1 MTLSKTTAILL
12 LTAAVTAPAFAKKEK
27 SKAETT
33 PPAPAVTATASA
45 TAGSGDS
52 RAAATV
58 GGTVITMDALD
69 HAAANQLGKL
79 RQQEYDVR
87 ANVLNSLI
95 QQQLVT
101 DEAAARKV
109 SEEAL
114 LKAEVDDKSGSP
126 TPDDVTKFYETNKA
140 RMGGKTFDDVKGDIE
155 KMLKGQKAND
165 RRGQFLAELTAKN
178 NVKILLEPPRST
190 VTIRPG
196 TPAMGPADA
205 PVTIVEWSD
214 YQCPFCKRAHPTV
227 QQVLTEYKDKV
238 RFIYLDYP
246 LPFHQMA
253 MPASQAVHCAED
265 QGKFWE
271 YHTNLFEAAGDLSKA
286 DLTKRATDLKLD
298 SAAFEACTTGT
309 KHDAL
314 IKSNFDDGAALGVTG
329 TPAFFINGRMLVGA
343 QPIEQFR
350 DVINDELSR
359 KGLPVPKPGTGTN

>member
-12 LTAAVTAPAFAKKEK
+12 LTAAVTAPAFAKKDK
-27 SKAETT
+27 TKAETT
-33 PPAPAVTATASA
+33 PPAPAASA
-45 TAGSGDS
+45 AATSGSSDS
-52 RAAATV
+52 RPAATV
-58 GGTVITMDALD
+58 GGSVITMDDLD
-69 HAAANQLGKL
+69 HAAANQLAKL

-87 ANVLNSLI
+87 AGVLSGLI
-95 QQQLVT
+95 QEQLIT
-101 DEAAARKV
+101 SEAAARKV
-109 SEEAL
+109 SEADL
-114 LKAEVDDKSGSP
+114 MKAEVDDKSPAP
-126 TPDDVTKFYETNKA
+126 TPDEVSQFYEKNKA
-140 RMGGKTFDDVKGDIE
+140 RMGGKSFDDVKGDIE
-155 KMLKGQKAND
+155 KALKGQKAND

-178 NVKILLEPPRST
+178 NVKVLLEPPRAT

-196 TPAMGPADA
+196 TPAKGPADA

-227 QQVLTEYKDKV
+227 QQVLNEYKDKV

-253 MPASQAVHCAED
+253 MPASEAVHCAED

-271 YHTNLFEAAGDLSKA
+271 YHTNLFEAAGDLSQA
-286 DLTKRATDLKLD
+286 DLSKRATDLGLD
-298 SAAFEACTTGT
+298 SAAFEACTKAN
-309 KHDAL
+309 KHDSL

-359 KGLPVPKPGTGTN
+359 KGVPAPKPGTGTN

>member
-12 LTAAVTAPAFAKKEK
+12 LTAAVTAPAFAKKDK
-27 SKAETT
+27 AKAETT
-33 PPAPAVTATASA
+33 TPAPAATAAA
-45 TAGSGDS
+45 TSGSSDS
-52 RAAATV
+52 RPAATV
-58 GGTVITMDALD
+58 GGSVITMEQLD
-69 HAAANQLGKL
+69 HAAANQLAKL

-87 ANVLNSLI
+87 ASVLQGLI

-101 DEAAARKV
+101 SEAAARKV
-109 SEEAL
+109 TEADL
-114 LKAEVDDKSGSP
+114 MKAEVDDKSAAP
-126 TPDDVTKFYETNKA
+126 TADEVSKFYETNKA
-140 RMGGKTFDDVKGDIE
+140 RMGGKSFDEVKGDIE
-155 KMLKGQKAND
+155 RALKGQKSND

-178 NVKILLEPPRST
+178 NVKVMLEPPRAT

-227 QQVLTEYKDKV
+227 EQVLSEYKDKV

-271 YHTNLFEAAGDLSKA
+271 YHTNLFEVAGDLSKA
-286 DLTKRATDLKLD
+286 DLSKRATDLGLD
-298 SAAFEACTTGT
+298 SAAFEACTTAN
-309 KHDAL
+309 KHESL
-314 IKSNFDDGAALGVTG
+314 IKTNFDDGAALGVTG

-359 KGLPVPKPGTGTN
+359 KGLAAPKPGTGTN

>member
-12 LTAAVTAPAFAKKEK
+12 LTAAVTAPAFAKKDK
-27 SKAETT
+27 AKAETT
-33 PPAPAVTATASA
+33 TPAPATTVAATS
-45 TAGSGDS
+45 GSSDS
-52 RAAATV
+52 RPAATV
-58 GGTVITMDALD
+58 GGSVITMEQLD
-69 HAAANQLGKL
+69 HAAANQLAKL

-87 ANVLNSLI
+87 AQVLNGLI
-95 QQQLVT
+95 QEQLVT
-101 DEAAARKV
+101 SEAAARKV
-109 SEEAL
+109 TEADL
-114 LKAEVDDKSGSP
+114 MKAEVDDKSAGP
-126 TPDDVTKFYETNKA
+126 TPDEVSKFYETNKA
-140 RMGGKTFDDVKGDIE
+140 RMGGKSFDEIKGDIE
-155 KMLKGQKAND
+155 KALKGQKTND

-178 NVKILLEPPRST
+178 NVKILLEPPRAT

-227 QQVLTEYKDKV
+227 QQVLSEYKDKV

-286 DLTKRATDLKLD
+286 DLSKRATDLGLD
-298 SAAFEACTTGT
+298 SAAFEACTTAN
-309 KHDAL
+309 KHDSL
-314 IKSNFDDGAALGVTG
+314 IKTNFDDGAALGVTG

-359 KGLPVPKPGTGTN
+359 KGVAAPKPGTGTN